1 MKGEGK
7 MPQDK
12 SHNLHHF
19 MRQQQRRM
27 LENYQY
33 IREKMD
39 DNRSNAGDQGEE
51 NWADLLRGWLP
62 RTYEIVTRGQIIGQ
76 DGNLSPQVDVLV
88 LKSVYPKQ
96 LIDENNKIFLA
107 AGVAAA
113 FECKNT
119 LKASHIE
126 KAVETCVKIK
136 NLYPERQ
143 ETPYKELHA
152 PIVFGLLAHSHSWQ
166 GKNSTPEDNIENTL
180 FISDLCH
187 VSHPRQCLDLLCVA
201 DLTTWIML
209 KNSLSPRVD
218 ILQNA
223 EANTIYMKQVEDDYT
238 SINPSTS
245 VGSFISGLTKKLAWE
260 NSDLRCLADYY
271 QAVKL
276 RDAGKSSSGRKWEA
290 NQVYSPET
298 FSGLGSKGPV
308 VGEENRWSE
317 WFSIFP

>member
-1 MKGEGK
+1 

-19 MRQQQRRM
+19 MRQQQRRI
-27 LENYQY
+27 LDDYQY
-33 IREKMD
+33 IRKEMD

-51 NWADLLRGWLP
+51 NWAKLLRDWLP
-62 RTYEIVTRGQIIGQ
+62 RTYKIVTRGQIIGQ

-88 LKSVYPKQ
+88 LKGAYPKR
-96 LIDENNKIFLA
+96 LIEDNNKIFLA

-126 KAVETCVKIK
+126 EAVETCVKIK

-143 ETPYKELHA
+143 GTPYKELHA
-152 PIVFGLLAHSHSWQ
+152 PVVFGLLAHSHSWQ
-166 GKNSTPEDNIENTL
+166 GKNSTPADNIESKLLTA
-180 FISDLCH
+180 DLCH

-201 DLTTWIML
+201 DLTTWIMCKVTL
-209 KNSLSPRVD
+209 LPEAGNNT
-218 ILQNA
+218 LQDSKA
-223 EANTIYMKQVEDDYT
+223 TTMHVKQVEDDFV

-260 NSDLRCLADYY
+260 NSDLRSLADYY
-271 QAVKL
+271 EEVKL
-276 RDAGKSSSGRKWEA
+276 RAAGFSSSQRKWEP
-290 NQVYSPET
+290 NRVYSPET
-298 FSGLGSKGPV
+298 LSFFGSKGPV
-308 VGEENRWSE
+308 SGKENIWNE
-317 WFSIFP
+317 WLRFFG